1 MCISKYS
8 NIDSMKAN
16 FRMTVFGFVLLA
28 AYVLSAHPELLE
40 GKYLPKSFGLNATHI
55 NANVERSNL
64 FSISEVAYFPLSP
77 EVSSVQNQDGTLRA
91 FLFADRLYVERSF
104 PRTVYMISGNFTPP
118 TSLANVYFSE
128 KATLMIPV
136 MIVGADRGGSV
147 IVRMHLDTGAV
158 EFLPK

>member
-1 MCISKYS
+1 
-8 NIDSMKAN
+8 
-16 FRMTVFGFVLLA
+16 MTVFGLILLA
-28 AYVLSAHPELLE
+28 AYILSAHPELLE
-40 GKYLPKSFGLNATHI
+40 GKYFPKSFGQNTTRI
-55 NANVERSNL
+55 NTSAERSNL
-64 FSISEVAYFPLSP
+64 FSIREVAYFPLSP

-91 FLFADRLYVERSF
+91 FLFADRLYIERSF
-104 PRTVYMISGNFTPP
+104 PRTVYLISGNFTPP

-147 IVRMHLDTGAV
+147 IIRIHLDTGAV